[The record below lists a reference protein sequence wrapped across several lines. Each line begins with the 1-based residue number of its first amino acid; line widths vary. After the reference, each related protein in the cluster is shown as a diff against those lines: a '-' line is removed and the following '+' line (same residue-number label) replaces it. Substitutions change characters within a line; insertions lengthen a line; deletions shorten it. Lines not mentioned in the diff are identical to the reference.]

1 MIYSI
6 YIKVFNIIILMH
18 KSNNITKID
27 DYKPYHTRSFTN
39 RFEKL
44 YDFDKSSQEWNKN
57 KIKLDNCT
65 YKYLV
70 TNN

>member
-1 MIYSI
+1 MY
-6 YIKVFNIIILMH
+6 
-18 KSNNITKID
+18 KSNNITKGNY
-27 DYKPYHTRSFTN
+27 YKPYHTRSFTN
-39 RFEKL
+39 KFEKM